1 MSTRAPIDPA
11 TGEVLPADSPA
22 LRKPSRLKKLWRSY
36 GLALLFVLL
45 VLALWEI
52 YVRAADV
59 PKYLFPAP
67 SQIVVSFKE
76 DWSTILWP
84 AMWVSSREVL
94 VGFAISVVFGIG
106 IAIVLHMFGP
116 LRRAVYPLLISS
128 QTIPIVVIAPIL
140 VILLGF
146 GILPKL
152 VIVALI
158 CFFPIVVNGLD
169 GLRSVDDDFIRMMKT
184 LDAGRWAIFRRIEFP
199 AALPS
204 IFSGMR
210 IAATFAAIGAV
221 FGEYAGASGGLG
233 YVIQEAT
240 PNLQTARIF
249 AAIMILTLI
258 ALLLFGLV
266 SLLER
271 VLVPWAPRGNA
282 M

>member
-1 MSTRAPIDPA
+1 MSTQAPIDPA

-22 LRKPSRLKKLWRSY
+22 ARKPSRRAKFWRKY
-36 GLALLFVLL
+36 GLALLFVLFML
-45 VLALWEI
+45 GMWQLIIWALN
-52 YVRAADV
+52 V
-59 PKYLFPAP
+59 PNYLFASP
-67 SQIVVSFKE
+67 SQIVVSFKD

-84 AMWVSSREVL
+84 ATWVSSREVL
-94 VGFAISVVFGIG
+94 IGFAISVVFGIG
-106 IAIVLHMFGP
+106 IAILLHMFGP

-140 VILLGF
+140 VIVLGF

-184 LDAGRWAIFRRIEFP
+184 LDASRWAIFKRIEFP
-199 AALPS
+199 AALPAF
-204 IFSGMR
+204 FSGMR

-221 FGEYAGASGGLG
+221 FAEYAGASGGLG

-249 AAIMILTLI
+249 AAILILTLI
-258 ALLLFGLV
+258 AFLLFGLV

-271 VLVPWAPRGNA
+271 ILVPWAVKGNTL
-282 M
+282 